1 MKLLPAR
8 LRRVGRL
15 AFFGLTLFVTLAAR
29 AENAAGPPAL
39 GGTTISAGIADSQAQ
54 LNRAMGVPTG
64 FGADSIARF
73 ATQYRA
79 SGGGPTLT
87 FLGFNPFEFIADGSF
102 RYLYWTAVTLF
113 LGAMATVATF
123 DSLRHRQFIRDHPAE
138 NLAKIYFRLLMG
150 VLIITNTPLIYAC
163 LMTLNG
169 VLSQSL
175 QTMASHSPNLTGR
188 LQAGSIG
195 TLTLAQARLEAI
207 RQAAARRA
215 VALYPSDGSRDEMI
229 QIGHWYNAMA
239 AALNAALTAAGRP
252 GQLPTLDSTL
262 WGDPSTSDAQVM
274 SSIGR
279 GVLQNFSALIT
290 NLAALP
296 ADHTDLAIA
305 FPEAQTTPLAPLS
318 RTLAADDARAATAMA
333 LPNTPASNAAFES
346 ERQLYAKNVLT
357 HTLHYLDTRLLP
369 VIGASPTLAQ
379 RTRAWFS
386 EKVEQAAAA
395 VSGLM
400 ADLRSLVDWFGRGIG
415 IVLTRM
421 VAFLFT
427 AGVQVLLELNLF
439 VLVLAMPFWLLRATE
454 SAFYGVLRSLIS
466 LSVVVPAYQFLMLFV
481 DALMGLLLRYILFGP
496 LAVPSDSALQTAG
509 GAAYM
514 VTLAVTT
521 AFGGGELV
529 ALVMLCYIVSYV
541 FLAIYMAIKTPK
553 LITLFLRGAG
563 VAGAF
568 ASSMATGL
576 LAGVATTLVTAA
588 VASGAAAGGGGLAGA
603 LFGSGGGAGSAGGAA
618 RGLAAGA
625 ASASGGGASP
635 PPSTYRPLS
644 SGQSGGSA
652 GSSGGSSRAPL
663 GSVMSPS
670 VRSTPSAPPPTI
682 ARPPAASEPKRE
694 SNWGDAIGLGA
705 RTFIDSLSAESP
717 GQGVQVAMNNLGQHL
732 KRRAQEEERAYR
744 AQVRADAAHRDH
756 SS

>member
-1 MKLLPAR
+1 
-8 LRRVGRL
+8 
-15 AFFGLTLFVTLAAR
+15 
-29 AENAAGPPAL
+29 
-39 GGTTISAGIADSQAQ
+39 
-54 LNRAMGVPTG
+54 
-64 FGADSIARF
+64 
-73 ATQYRA
+73 
-79 SGGGPTLT
+79 
-87 FLGFNPFEFIADGSF
+87 
-102 RYLYWTAVTLF
+102 
-113 LGAMATVATF
+113 
-123 DSLRHRQFIRDHPAE
+123 
-138 NLAKIYFRLLMG
+138 MG

-188 LQAGSIG
+188 LQAGSLG
-195 TLTLAQARLEAI
+195 TLTFAQARLEAI

-239 AALNAALTAAGRP
+239 AALNSALTAAGRP
-252 GQLPTLDSTL
+252 GQLPTLDAAL

-296 ADHTDLAIA
+296 AGHTDLAIA
-305 FPEAQTTPLAPLS
+305 FPEAQTTSLAPLS
-318 RTLAADDARAATAMA
+318 RTLASDDVRAATAMA

-379 RTRAWFS
+379 RARAWFS

-454 SAFYGVLRSLIS
+454 GAFYGVLRSLIS

-496 LAVPSDSALQTAG
+496 LAVPSDSALQSAG

-576 LAGVATTLVTAA
+576 LAGVASTLVTAA
-588 VASGAAAGGGGLAGA
+588 VASGAAAGAGGGLAGA
-603 LFGSGGGAGSAGGAA
+603 LFGLGGGAGSAGSAG
-618 RGLAAGA
+618 RGLATGA
-625 ASASGGGASP
+625 ASAGGGGASP
-635 PPSTYRPLS
+635 PASIYRPLS
-644 SGQSGGSA
+644 TGHSA
-652 GSSGGSSRAPL
+652 GSGSSPRAPL
-663 GSVMSPS
+663 GSVVSRSVQPTPTSPS
-670 VRSTPSAPPPTI
+670 LAI
-682 ARPPAASEPKRE
+682 ARPPAAPEPKRE

-732 KRRAQEEERAYR
+732 KRREQEEERAYR
-744 AQVRADAAHRDH
+744 AQTRGDAAHRDH
-756 SS
+756 VA